1 MTESSVLGEQR
12 LQLKPAAVGAA
23 VAAAAAVAGAVAAAP
38 GAAGPLREPG
48 ELAPK
53 HPLLH
58 DSCQSSGAPLKN

>member
-12 LQLKPAAVGAA
+12 LQLTPAVVVAAVVAA
-23 VAAAAAVAGAVAAAP
+23 VAVDDAVAAAP
-38 GAAGPLREPG
+38 GAAGPLHELD

-58 DSCQSSGAPLKN
+58 DSCQKSEA